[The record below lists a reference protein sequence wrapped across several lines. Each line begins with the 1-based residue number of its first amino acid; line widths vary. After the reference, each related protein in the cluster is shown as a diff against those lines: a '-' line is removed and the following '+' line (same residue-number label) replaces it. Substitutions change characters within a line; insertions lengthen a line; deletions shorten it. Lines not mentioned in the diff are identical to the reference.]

1 MLGYFCIYIKD
12 VYKQMSALESQGKGN
27 QTTRLPVKLKIS
39 HADHLSS
46 QRLVQRAGLQGTTV
60 QIAQLH

>member
-1 MLGYFCIYIKD
+1 
-12 VYKQMSALESQGKGN
+12 MSALESQGKGN
-27 QTTRLPVKLKIS
+27 QTTCLPVKLKIS